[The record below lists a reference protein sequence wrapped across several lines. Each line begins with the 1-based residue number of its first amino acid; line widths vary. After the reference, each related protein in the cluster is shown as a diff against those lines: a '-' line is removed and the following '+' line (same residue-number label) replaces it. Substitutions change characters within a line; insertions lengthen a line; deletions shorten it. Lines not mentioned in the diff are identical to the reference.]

1 MPNCDPPV
9 CSSEYDE
16 GCEAVDCLFNVEALN
31 IDKLFKRT
39 NDLKS
44 VAEAQQTSIED
55 ILTQIAALEV
65 RIAAL
70 ESA

>member
-1 MPNCDPPV
+1 MPDCNPPV
-9 CSSEYDE
+9 CSSTYDE
-16 GCEAVDCLFNVEALN
+16 SCEAVDCLFNVEAMN

-39 NDLKS
+39 EDLKD
-44 VAEAQQTSIED
+44 VAESHDTSIQD